1 MSSRMSRWVVAAMLI
16 TVFPVSMMMAQN
28 GGAMVYANGGVLVN
42 GHNVTDRSAIVA
54 GDRVETAKSGATL
67 VANGA
72 SIVLAPAS
80 TLAYANDSITLD
92 AGSAVVRANKGFQLH
107 AAGATITPQDGA
119 QFTVSRNGNT
129 VKVVATKG
137 SVSLLN
143 GKESV
148 VIASGN
154 SYTSGEQVASVPS
167 AKKSISEDK
176 GLLIAVGLGITAGVA
191 LGIYNANNGGTSSPA
206 VP

>member
-1 MSSRMSRWVVAAMLI
+1 MHSRLSRWVVAVLVV
-16 TVFPVSMMMAQN
+16 VFPVSMMVAQN

-54 GDRVETAKSGATL
+54 GDRVETAKSGATV

-72 SIVLAPAS
+72 SVVLSAGSA
-80 TLAYANDSITLD
+80 LAYAGDSITLD
-92 AGSAVVRANKGFQLH
+92 SGSALVRANKGFQMH
-107 AAGATITPQDGA
+107 VAGVTLTPQDGA
-119 QFTVSRNGNT
+119 QFIVSRNGNS
-129 VKVVATKG
+129 VKVSTTKG

-167 AKKSISEDK
+167 AKKSLTEDQ

-191 LGIYNANNGGTSSPA
+191 LGIYNANNGSSSPS